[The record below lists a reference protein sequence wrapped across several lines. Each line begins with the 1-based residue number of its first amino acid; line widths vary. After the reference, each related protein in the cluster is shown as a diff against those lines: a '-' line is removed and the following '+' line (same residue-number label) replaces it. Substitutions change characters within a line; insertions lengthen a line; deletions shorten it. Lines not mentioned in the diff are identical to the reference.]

1 MRFQHHSPATNGPPN
16 GTTNA
21 IHPDGLGYRPSHQ
34 TSGSLMAPRRLITAA
49 TLLGFGLNL
58 ASCGGFVA
66 DHWPHWAGGLPADVP
81 PRPGTPGYADF
92 VAHGQPKPDAKP
104 ETKQEPAATAADA
117 QSGAQQAPVAPGSAA
132 PAPAARVRSGAPG
145 DDGLQDSS
153 VVNGGLY

>member
-1 MRFQHHSPATNGPPN
+1 
-16 GTTNA
+16 
-21 IHPDGLGYRPSHQ
+21 
-34 TSGSLMAPRRLITAA
+34 MAPRRLITAA

-58 ASCGGFVA
+58 AGCGGFVA

-92 VAHGQPKPDAKP
+92 VAHGQSKPDAKP
-104 ETKQEPAATAADA
+104 DPKQEPAATASAV
-117 QSGAQQAPVAPGSAA
+117 QSGAQQAPVAPVSAA
-132 PAPAARVRSGAPG
+132 PAPAAPIRGSASG

>member
-1 MRFQHHSPATNGPPN
+1 MRFQHHSPATNGS
-16 GTTNA
+16 TNA
-21 IHPDGLGYRPSHQ
+21 VHPDGMGYRPSHQ
-34 TSGSLMAPRRLITAA
+34 TSGSLMAPRRLITAV

-92 VAHGQPKPDAKP
+92 VAHGQPKPDP
-104 ETKQEPAATAADA
+104 KQEPAATAAA
-117 QSGAQQAPVAPGSAA
+117 VQSGAQQAPVAPVSAA
-132 PAPAARVRSGAPG
+132 PAPAAPIRGSAPG

>member
-1 MRFQHHSPATNGPPN
+1 
-16 GTTNA
+16 
-21 IHPDGLGYRPSHQ
+21 
-34 TSGSLMAPRRLITAA
+34 MAPRRLITAA
-49 TLLGFGLNL
+49 TLLGLGLNL

-104 ETKQEPAATAADA
+104 ETKQEPAATAAA
-117 QSGAQQAPVAPGSAA
+117 VQSSAQQAPIAPASAA
-132 PAPAARVRSGAPG
+132 PAPPAAPVRGGAPS

>member
-1 MRFQHHSPATNGPPN
+1 MRFQHHSPATNGS
-16 GTTNA
+16 TNA
-21 IHPDGLGYRPSHQ
+21 IYPDGMGYRPSHQ

-58 ASCGGFVA
+58 AGCGGFVA

-92 VAHGQPKPDAKP
+92 VAHGQSKPDAKQDP
-104 ETKQEPAATAADA
+104 KQEPAATAAA
-117 QSGAQQAPVAPGSAA
+117 VQSGAQQAPVAPVSAA
-132 PAPAARVRSGAPG
+132 PAPAAPIRGSASG

>member
-104 ETKQEPAATAADA
+104 ENKQEPATKAAAA
-117 QSGAQQAPVAPGSAA
+117 QSGAEQAPVAPGSPA
-132 PAPAARVRSGAPG
+132 PAPAAPVRGGAPG
-145 DDGLQDSS
+145 GDG
-153 VVNGGLY
+153 

>member
-1 MRFQHHSPATNGPPN
+1 MRFQHHSPATNGP
-16 GTTNA
+16 TNA
-21 IHPDGLGYRPSHQ
+21 IYPDGLGYRPSRQ
-34 TSGSLMAPRRLITAA
+34 TSGSLMASRRLITAA

-92 VAHGQPKPDAKP
+92 VAHGQSKPDAKP
-104 ETKQEPAATAADA
+104 EPNQEPAATAAA
-117 QSGAQQAPVAPGSAA
+117 VQSGAQQAPVAPVSAA
-132 PAPAARVRSGAPG
+132 PAPAAPVRGGAPG
-145 DDGLQDSS
+145 DDSSQDSS

>member
-1 MRFQHHSPATNGPPN
+1 MRFQHHSPATNGPTN
-16 GTTNA
+16 GSTNA
-21 IHPDGLGYRPSHQ
+21 IYPDGMGYRPSHQ

-58 ASCGGFVA
+58 AGCGGFVA

-92 VAHGQPKPDAKP
+92 VAHGQSKPDA
-104 ETKQEPAATAADA
+104 KQEPAATAAA
-117 QSGAQQAPVAPGSAA
+117 VQSGAQQAPVAPVSAA
-132 PAPAARVRSGAPG
+132 PAPAAPIRGSASG
-145 DDGLQDSS
+145 DDGFRDSS